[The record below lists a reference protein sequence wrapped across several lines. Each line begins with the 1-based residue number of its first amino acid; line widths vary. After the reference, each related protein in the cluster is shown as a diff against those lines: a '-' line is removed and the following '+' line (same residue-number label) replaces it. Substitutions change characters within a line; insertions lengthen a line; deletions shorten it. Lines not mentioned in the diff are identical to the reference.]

1 MFTPLHA
8 LSVRTPIP
16 LDRSDPLLRY
26 GSALAATAIAC
37 VGTYL
42 VWSFISPAVS
52 LLFFI
57 AVLFSSWCGGLR
69 PGILCATLSTAA
81 CNYFFVAPTPTF
93 SIGAEDLLRLSVF
106 MMAAVFVSALTMA
119 RTQAEET
126 TQLIQRQLA
135 VTMKSLGDAV
145 IATDKDRKI
154 CLMNAI
160 AQSLT
165 GWTEVEAR
173 GRDLREIFQ
182 IVDQETHQT
191 SEGVVDRVM
200 RNNAVIALGSPV
212 LMITRDGLEVP
223 VTEVATPVRDH
234 SGQMNGVVLVLRTA
248 HESSEKSESQL
259 LNEKLTLLGSMD
271 VPMFALDQHSTCLFI
286 TRAATAMLGYHSEE
300 LVGREI
306 HTMMRVREIHQIGVG
321 ANADETERN
330 GSFDFLREPRP
341 AAVSGTLLRRD
352 GVSTPVELSI
362 APLIVG
368 EKVSGT
374 VITIVDLTEHYRAEE
389 ALLKFDTI
397 IESLE
402 EAIVLHNPDGIIT
415 SWTRRA
421 ECIFGYSEDEVLG
434 RHVSI
439 IHPPARKNELA
450 DLFQRVVA
458 KEQIDL
464 FETIRVGKG
473 GDQIGVRIRVAPLMS
488 PTGEVVGVA
497 QIIKDIRGE
506 KAKANLVNQVGRLE
520 SSRPRVPRFEPAS
533 RATTTQAQ
541 APPQPVQTSHNQV
554 AAPAIMVSRSAIV
567 GRSPVMQKLFST
579 IDRIAPTDSSVLI
592 TGATGT
598 GKEMVARTIHRQSLR
613 ASGPFI
619 DINCSAI
626 PETLIEAELFGHQKG
641 TFTGAHEH
649 RPGLFEAAA
658 GGTLFLDEVDALNLS
673 AQAKLLR
680 VIQERRVR
688 RIGGRSNIDI
698 DVRIISA
705 TNSDLSFAVNNN
717 SFRADLF
724 YRLRVVPLHVPELY
738 QREGDLQL
746 LIEHFLRAHA
756 DKNGGLP
763 RRFKPEAARAL
774 LDYPWPGNVR
784 ELENAIEYAVAVG
797 GEGDLGLESLPPE
810 LSAEQPQAGSG
821 ELKQVLEAYINDNV
835 PLAEIERR
843 YILSVLQQ
851 FGGNQVK
858 AAAALG
864 IDRSK
869 LYRRLKQYG
878 VMAVKFLQDEQDG
891 LQLRRWDKTEV
902 KF

>member
-1 MFTPLHA
+1 MFSRPHA
-8 LSVRTPIP
+8 LSVRTPVA
-16 LDRSDPLLRY
+16 LERSDPLLRY
-26 GSALAATAIAC
+26 GSALAATAVAC
-37 VGTYL
+37 MGTYL
-42 VWSFISPAVS
+42 LWSFISPAVS

-57 AVLFSSWCGGLR
+57 AVLFSSWYGGLR

-81 CNYFFVAPTPTF
+81 CNYFFVVPTSIF

-119 RTQAEET
+119 QTQAEET
-126 TQLIQRQLA
+126 TQRIQKQLA
-135 VTMKSLGDAV
+135 VTLKSLGDAV
-145 IATDKDRKI
+145 IATDRKGKV
-154 CLMNAI
+154 CLMNAV

-165 GWTEVEAR
+165 GWTEAEAR
-173 GRDLREIFQ
+173 GRGLREIFQ
-182 IVDQETHQT
+182 IVDPETRQI

-212 LMITRDGLEVP
+212 LMITRDGLEISI
-223 VTEVATPVRDH
+223 TEVATPVRGHD
-234 SGQMNGVVLVLRTA
+234 GQMNGVVLVLRTA
-248 HESSEKSESQL
+248 HESSFEKSESQL
-259 LNEKLTLLGSMD
+259 VNEKLTLLGSMD
-271 VPMFALDQHSTCLFI
+271 VPMFALDQDGICLFI
-286 TRAATAMLGYHSEE
+286 TKAATAMLGYHSEE

-306 HTMMRVREIHQIGVG
+306 HTLLRVREIHRIGLG
-321 ANADETERN
+321 DDDQTEID
-330 GSFDFLREPRP
+330 GSFEFLRETNP
-341 AAVSGTLLRRD
+341 AAVSGTLLRRN

-374 VITIVDLTEHYRAEE
+374 VVTIADLTEHYRAEE
-389 ALLKFDTI
+389 ALLKFNTI
-397 IESLE
+397 IGALE
-402 EAIVLHNPDGIIT
+402 DAVVLLNLDGMIT
-415 SWTRRA
+415 SWTRGA
-421 ECIFGYSEDEVLG
+421 ELIFGYSEDEVLG

-439 IHPPARKNELA
+439 IHAPARKNELG
-450 DLFQRVVA
+450 DLFRRVVA
-458 KEQIDL
+458 KEKIEP

-473 GDQIGVRIRVAPLMS
+473 GEQIDVRISVAPLIS
-488 PTGEVVGVA
+488 PTGEVTGLA
-497 QIIKDIRGE
+497 QIIKNIRDE
-506 KAKANLVNQVGRLE
+506 KVKASLVNQSRQASPLE
-520 SSRPRVPRFEPAS
+520 SRRSRVTRFEAAS
-533 RATTTQAQ
+533 QSVSSTPTHAQ
-541 APPQPVQTSHNQV
+541 PQIVRTGINNV
-554 AAPAIMVSRSAIV
+554 AAPAIIV
-567 GRSPVMQKLFST
+567 GRSSVMQKLSST
-579 IDRIAPTDSSVLI
+579 IERIAPTDSSVLI

-598 GKEMVARTIHRQSLR
+598 GKEMVARTIHQQSLR

-705 TNSDLSFAVNNN
+705 TNSDLSLAVNNN

-738 QREGDLQL
+738 QREGDIQL
-746 LIEHFLRAHA
+746 LIEHFLQAHA
-756 DKNGGLP
+756 NNNGGLP
-763 RRFKPEAARAL
+763 RRFKPEAAKAL

-784 ELENAIEYAVAVG
+784 ELENAIEYAIAVG
-797 GEGDLGLESLPPE
+797 GDGDLGLESLPPE
-810 LSAEQPQAGSG
+810 LSAEHSQAGSG

-878 VMAVKFLQDEQDG
+878 VMAVKFLQEEQDG

-902 KF
+902 NSK